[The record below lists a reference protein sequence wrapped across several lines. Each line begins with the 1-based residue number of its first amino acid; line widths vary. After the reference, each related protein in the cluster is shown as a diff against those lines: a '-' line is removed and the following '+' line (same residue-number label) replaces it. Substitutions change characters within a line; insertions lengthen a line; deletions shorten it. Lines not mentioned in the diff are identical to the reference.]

1 MPRTRLFLLLAAL
14 TAPCVAA
21 GPDVLAFVRTNC
33 LACHNSAVRSGDVD
47 LEVYKE
53 PKAFT
58 DGRETW
64 ERVLAKLKAGEMP
77 PPGIPRP
84 PAVEFDAVTH
94 WLEAEFKRQDLAIKP
109 GAGPVPARRLNRAE
123 YNNTVRDLLGVDLR
137 PADNFPQDNAA
148 FGFDNNSDALRVS
161 PVLLDKYLD
170 AAEHLVR
177 TAIFGPEK
185 MKPSMTHYGSPVRIQ
200 TVPKSFDNY
209 DLTGLS
215 ALSSFHVSHR
225 FPVEAEYNFHL
236 VLNGHRP
243 NQSESAHLA
252 FWVDGKLIHEFE
264 VDATDLE
271 GQTHDFRARITAG
284 DHLLSASYI
293 KQFHGLPPSYKGPEP
308 STRPPQ
314 ALITTR
320 GALTEKDLETIR
332 KLGTTIKLD
341 RVETR
346 VDNRFEA
353 IDIGGPFDQVT
364 KPSPENLRRIFVCKP
379 ASEDDM
385 ACARSIVSN
394 FATRAFRRPA
404 TRAEVDQFLSLVSL
418 ARKQGDSFE
427 EGIAAAIEAVLVAP
441 PFLFRMEKDRPAT
454 TEHQSISVGDDEL
467 ASRLSYFLWSTMP
480 DAELMRVAAA
490 GQLRQ
495 PAVLTAQVRRM
506 LKDPKSDGLV
516 ENFGGQWLQLKNMDV
531 VKPDPERFPEFDESL
546 RQSMRKE
553 TELFFAN
560 MIREDRSVLDFLDAD
575 YTFLNERLA
584 RFYGVAGVTGPEFRK
599 VDMSGTQRGG
609 GLLAQSSVLT
619 VSSYATRTSPVL
631 RGKWVLE
638 NILNAPPPPP
648 PPNVPALDDTKI
660 GASMTIR
667 QQMEAHRANPV
678 CASCHSRMDPL
689 GFGLENLNAI
699 GAWRDVDGKFPIDP
713 SGALPGGKTFQ
724 GPGELK
730 AILKTQPD
738 AFVQSLTEKMLTY
751 ALGRGIE
758 RYDKPVLAAIQ
769 AKMKSDGYRF
779 SDLVLGIATS
789 VPFQTRE
796 GILTTRTVK
805 PQTIAA
811 AKPAGTAKL
820 NTGAVRQ

>member
-1 MPRTRLFLLLAAL
+1 MPRSHTLILLAVFV
-14 TAPCVAA
+14 TPCIAA
-21 GPDVLAFVRTNC
+21 GPDVLAFVQANC
-33 LACHNSAVRSGDVD
+33 LMCHSSAVRSGDVD
-47 LEVYKE
+47 LE
-53 PKAFT
+53 AFK
-58 DGRETW
+58 DSKGFIEGRETW
-64 ERVLAKLKAGEMP
+64 ERVLTKLKAGEMP

-84 PAVEFDAVTH
+84 PAAEFDAVTH
-94 WLEAEFKRQDLAIKP
+94 WLEGEFSRQDLGIKP
-109 GAGPVPARRLNRAE
+109 AAGPVAARRLNRAE
-123 YNNTVRDLLGVDLR
+123 YNNTIRDLLGVDLR

-148 FGFDNNSDALRVS
+148 FGFDNNGDALRVS

-170 AAEHLVR
+170 AAEHVVR
-177 TAIFGPEK
+177 TAIFGSEQ
-185 MKPSMTHYGSPVRIQ
+185 MKPSMVHYASPVRIQ

-215 ALSSFHVSHR
+215 ALSSFHIEHR
-225 FPVEAEYNFHL
+225 FPVEGEYSFHL

-243 NQSESAHLA
+243 NQSMPAHLG
-252 FWVDGKLIHEFE
+252 FWVDGKLIHEADI
-264 VDATDLE
+264 DATDLE
-271 GQTHDFRARITAG
+271 GQTHEFRAHITAG

-308 STRPPQ
+308 STRSPQ

-320 GALTEKDLETIR
+320 GAFTEKDLETIR

-353 IDIGGPFDQVT
+353 MDIGGPFDQVT

-379 ASEDDM
+379 ASKDM
-385 ACARSIVSN
+385 VCARTIVTT
-394 FATRAFRRPA
+394 FASRAFRRPA
-404 TRAEVDQFLSLVSL
+404 TRAEVEPFLNLVSL

-427 EGIAAAIEAVLVAP
+427 EGIATALEAVLVAP
-441 PFLFRMEKDRPAT
+441 PFLFRMEKDRPAAPG
-454 TEHQSISVGDDEL
+454 HPSVPVGDYEL

-480 DAELMRVAAA
+480 DTELMRVAAA
-490 GQLRQ
+490 GQLHL
-495 PAVLTAQVRRM
+495 PAVLNAQVRRM

-516 ENFGGQWLQLKNMDV
+516 ENFGGQWLQLKNIDV

-546 RQSMRKE
+546 RQSMRRE
-553 TELFFAN
+553 TELFFGN
-560 MIREDRSVLDFLDAD
+560 IIRQDRSVLDFLNAD

-584 RFYGVAGVTGPEFRK
+584 RFYGIPGVTGPEFRK
-599 VDMSGTQRGG
+599 VDMSATERGG

-678 CASCHSRMDPL
+678 CASCHSKMDPL

-699 GAWRDVDGKFPIDP
+699 GEWRDVDGKFPVDS
-713 SGALPGGKTFQ
+713 SGSLPDGRKFH
-724 GPGELK
+724 GPVELK
-730 AILKTQPD
+730 TILKTTPD

-758 RYDKPVLAAIQ
+758 RYDRPVLAAIE
-769 AKMKSDGYRF
+769 AKMRQDDYRI
-779 SDLVLGIATS
+779 SDLILGIVDS
-789 VPFQTRE
+789 VPFQTRV
-796 GILTTRTVK
+796 GRTPTSAADAHAGPAAVHKGDLT
-805 PQTIAA
+805 Q
-811 AKPAGTAKL
+811 
-820 NTGAVRQ
+820 

>member
-1 MPRTRLFLLLAAL
+1 MSQRRLFVLSVALAA
-14 TAPCVAA
+14 PCLAA
-21 GPDVLAFVRTNC
+21 TPDVLAFVNANC
-33 LACHNSAVRSGDVD
+33 MMCHSAAARSGDVN
-47 LEVYKE
+47 LE
-53 PKAFT
+53 AFK
-58 DGRETW
+58 DKQGFIEGRETW
-64 ERVLAKLKAGEMP
+64 ERVAAKLKAGEMP

-84 PAVEFDAVTH
+84 PVAEIDAVVN
-94 WLEAEFKRQDLAIKP
+94 WLQTEFARQDLTIKP
-109 GAGPVPARRLNRAE
+109 DAGPVPARRLNRAE

-148 FGFDNNSDALRVS
+148 FGFDNNGDALRVS

-170 AAEHLVR
+170 AAEHVVR
-177 TAIFGPEK
+177 TAIFGPEQ
-185 MKPSMTHYGSPVRIQ
+185 MKPSMVHYASPVRIQ
-200 TVPKSFDNY
+200 TLPKSFDNY
-209 DLTGLS
+209 DQTGLS
-215 ALSSFHVSHR
+215 ALSSFHVEHR
-225 FPVEAEYNFHL
+225 FPVDAEYSFHL

-243 NQSESAHLA
+243 NQSEPAHLG
-252 FWVDGKLIHEFE
+252 FWVDGVLVHEAD

-271 GQTHDFRARITAG
+271 GQVHDFRAHITAG

-293 KQFHGLPPSYKGPEP
+293 HQFDGLPPSYKGPNP
-308 STRPPQ
+308 STRPP
-314 ALITTR
+314 APLISTR
-320 GALTEKDLETIR
+320 GALSEKDLETLR

-364 KPSPENLRRIFVCKP
+364 KPSPENLRRIFICKP
-379 ASEDDM
+379 ANKDDM
-385 ACARSIVSN
+385 VCARSIVTN
-394 FATRAFRRPA
+394 FATRAFRRPVA
-404 TRAEVDQFLSLVSL
+404 RTEVDPFLNMLTL
-418 ARKQGDSFE
+418 ARQQGDSFE
-427 EGIAAAIEAVLVAP
+427 EGIANALEAVLVSP

-454 TEHQSISVGDDEL
+454 PGHTSVPVSDYEL

-480 DAELMRVAAA
+480 DAELMRVAAT
-490 GQLRQ
+490 GQLHL
-495 PAVLTAQVRRM
+495 PAVLNAQVRRM
-506 LKDPKSDGLV
+506 LKDQKSNGLV
-516 ENFGGQWLQLKNMDV
+516 ENFGGQWLQLKNVDV

-553 TELFFAN
+553 TELFFGN
-560 MIREDRSVLDFLDAD
+560 IIREDRSVLDFLNAD

-584 RFYGVAGVTGPEFRK
+584 RFYGVPGVTGPEFRK
-599 VDMSGTQRGG
+599 VDMSATQRGG

-660 GASMTIR
+660 GASMTMR

-678 CASCHSRMDPL
+678 CASCHAKMDPL

-699 GAWRDVDGKFPIDP
+699 GEWRDADGKFPVDS
-713 SGALPGGKTFQ
+713 SGSLPDGRAFH
-724 GPGELK
+724 GPVELK
-730 AILKTQPD
+730 KILRTTPD
-738 AFVQSLTEKMLTY
+738 AFVQSLTEKMMTY

-758 RYDKPVLAAIQ
+758 RYDRPVLTAIEK
-769 AKMKSDGYRF
+769 KMASDDYKF
-779 SDLVLGIATS
+779 SDLILGIVDS

-796 GILTTRTVK
+796 AKAVTVAINK
-805 PQTIAA
+805 
-811 AKPAGTAKL
+811 
-820 NTGAVRQ
+820 GAIQ

>member
-1 MPRTRLFLLLAAL
+1 MPRLCLYAFFAA
-14 TAPCVAA
+14 ASCCSAA
-21 GPDVLAFVRTNC
+21 GPDVLTFVRTNC
-33 LACHNSAVRSGDVD
+33 LACHSSAVRSGDVD
-47 LEVYKE
+47 LEASKDS
-53 PKAFT
+53 KAFT
-58 DGRETW
+58 ENRETW
-64 ERVLAKLKAGEMP
+64 ERVLTKLKAGEMP

-84 PAVEFDAVTH
+84 PAAEFEGVTH
-94 WLEAEFKRQDLAIKP
+94 WLEAEFKRQDLAIQP
-109 GAGPVPARRLNRAE
+109 AAGPVAARRLNRAE

-148 FGFDNNSDALRVS
+148 FGFDNNGDALRVS

-170 AAEHLVR
+170 AAERVVR

-185 MKPSMTHYGSPVRIQ
+185 MKPAMVHYGSPVRIQ
-200 TVPKSFDNY
+200 TAPKSFENY

-225 FPVEAEYNFHL
+225 FPVEGEYSFHL

-243 NQSESAHLA
+243 NQSEPAHLG
-252 FWVDGKLIHEFE
+252 FWVDGKLIHEFD

-314 ALITTR
+314 PLITTR
-320 GALTEKDLETIR
+320 GAFTDKDLETIR

-379 ASEDDM
+379 ASKDDM
-385 ACARSIVSN
+385 VCVRTIVTN
-394 FATRAFRRPA
+394 FATRAFRRPV
-404 TRAEVDQFLSLVSL
+404 TRAEADPYVNLVAL
-418 ARKQGDSFE
+418 ARKQGDSLE
-427 EGIAAAIEAVLVAP
+427 EGIAAALEAVLVAP
-441 PFLFRMEKDRPAT
+441 PFLFRMEKDRPVVGGNT
-454 TEHQSISVGDDEL
+454 SVRVGDYEL

-490 GQLRQ
+490 GQLHL
-495 PAVLTAQVRRM
+495 PAVLNAQVRRM
-506 LKDPKSDGLV
+506 LKDQRSDGLV
-516 ENFGGQWLQLKNMDV
+516 ENFGGQWLQLKNVDV

-546 RQSMRKE
+546 RQSMRRE
-553 TELFFAN
+553 TSLFFAH
-560 MIREDRSVLDFLDAD
+560 IVREDRSVLDFLNAD

-584 RFYGVAGVTGPEFRK
+584 RFYGVPGVSGPEFRK
-599 VDMSGTQRGG
+599 VDMSATQRGG
-609 GLLAQSSVLT
+609 GLLAQGSVLT

-678 CASCHSRMDPL
+678 CASCHSKMDPL

-699 GAWRDVDGKFPIDP
+699 GQWRDVDGKFPVDS
-713 SGALPGGKTFQ
+713 SGALPGGRAFK
-724 GPGELK
+724 GPVELK
-730 AILKTQPD
+730 TILKSTPD

-769 AKMKSDGYRF
+769 TRMAADDYRF
-779 SDLVLGIATS
+779 SDLVLGIVDS

-796 GILTTRTVK
+796 GRAVAASG
-805 PQTIAA
+805 PAA
-811 AKPAGTAKL
+811 AKVSKGAPA
-820 NTGAVRQ
+820 R

>member
-427 EGIAAAIEAVLVAP
+427 EGIAAALEAVLVAP

-480 DAELMRVAAA
+480 DAELMHVAAA

-506 LKDPKSDGLV
+506 LNDPKSDGLV

>member
-427 EGIAAAIEAVLVAP
+427 EGIAAALEAVLVAP

>member
-1 MPRTRLFLLLAAL
+1 
-14 TAPCVAA
+14 
-21 GPDVLAFVRTNC
+21 
-33 LACHNSAVRSGDVD
+33 
-47 LEVYKE
+47 
-53 PKAFT
+53 
-58 DGRETW
+58 
-64 ERVLAKLKAGEMP
+64 
-77 PPGIPRP
+77 
-84 PAVEFDAVTH
+84 
-94 WLEAEFKRQDLAIKP
+94 
-109 GAGPVPARRLNRAE
+109 
-123 YNNTVRDLLGVDLR
+123 
-137 PADNFPQDNAA
+137 
-148 FGFDNNSDALRVS
+148 
-161 PVLLDKYLD
+161 
-170 AAEHLVR
+170 
-177 TAIFGPEK
+177 
-185 MKPSMTHYGSPVRIQ
+185 
-200 TVPKSFDNY
+200 
-209 DLTGLS
+209 
-215 ALSSFHVSHR
+215 
-225 FPVEAEYNFHL
+225 
-236 VLNGHRP
+236 
-243 NQSESAHLA
+243 
-252 FWVDGKLIHEFE
+252 
-264 VDATDLE
+264 
-271 GQTHDFRARITAG
+271 
-284 DHLLSASYI
+284 
-293 KQFHGLPPSYKGPEP
+293 
-308 STRPPQ
+308 
-314 ALITTR
+314 
-320 GALTEKDLETIR
+320 
-332 KLGTTIKLD
+332 
-341 RVETR
+341 
-346 VDNRFEA
+346 
-353 IDIGGPFDQVT
+353 
-364 KPSPENLRRIFVCKP
+364 
-379 ASEDDM
+379 M

-427 EGIAAAIEAVLVAP
+427 EGIAAALEAVLVAP

-713 SGALPGGKTFQ
+713 PALCP
-724 GPGELK
+724 
-730 AILKTQPD
+730 
-738 AFVQSLTEKMLTY
+738 
-751 ALGRGIE
+751 
-758 RYDKPVLAAIQ
+758 
-769 AKMKSDGYRF
+769 
-779 SDLVLGIATS
+779 
-789 VPFQTRE
+789 
-796 GILTTRTVK
+796 
-805 PQTIAA
+805 
-811 AKPAGTAKL
+811 
-820 NTGAVRQ
+820 AVRHSRGRAN